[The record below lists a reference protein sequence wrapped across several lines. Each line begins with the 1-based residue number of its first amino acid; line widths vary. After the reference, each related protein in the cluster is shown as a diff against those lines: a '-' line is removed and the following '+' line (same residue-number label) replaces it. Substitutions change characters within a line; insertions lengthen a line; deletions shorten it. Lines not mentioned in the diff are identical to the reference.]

1 MSGNTSA
8 TGGPIG
14 PGSPAA
20 PGPLEGAALLDFI
33 QDWIVQLTGLD
44 GTLVRPDWQ
53 AEPPNLPAAGTAWC
67 GFRIADRD
75 ADDFP
80 WIGHNPKFLAPAGW
94 SPPPAGMDLMQR
106 NETLWLHC
114 VFYDLGSPGAADLYA
129 ALLRDSAIIPQNREY
144 LRKAGMTVGSTGRLV
159 AVPELIKER
168 WQYRVDLTI
177 ELRRQI
183 YRAYPALD
191 VLEADVTL
199 NMGGVPAPG
208 PLPIT
213 DDFGNPITGD
223 QGQSITGD
231 GGDQPPIPPLV
242 QPFRVTGT

>member
-1 MSGNTSA
+1 
-8 TGGPIG
+8 
-14 PGSPAA
+14 
-20 PGPLEGAALLDFI
+20 
-33 QDWIVQLTGLD
+33 
-44 GTLVRPDWQ
+44 
-53 AEPPNLPAAGTAWC
+53 
-67 GFRIADRD
+67 
-75 ADDFP
+75 
-80 WIGHNPKFLAPAGW
+80 
-94 SPPPAGMDLMQR
+94 
-106 NETLWLHC
+106 
-114 VFYDLGSPGAADLYA
+114 
-129 ALLRDSAIIPQNREY
+129 
-144 LRKAGMTVGSTGRLV
+144 MTVGSTGRLV

-183 YRAYPALD
+183 YRAYPVLD

>member
-53 AEPPNLPAAGTAWC
+53 AEPANLPAAGTAWC

-80 WIGHNPKFLAPAGW
+80 WIGHNPKFLAPAAGHRRR
-94 SPPPAGMDLMQR
+94 PAW
-106 NETLWLHC
+106 T
-114 VFYDLGSPGAADLYA
+114 
-129 ALLRDSAIIPQNREY
+129 
-144 LRKAGMTVGSTGRLV
+144 
-159 AVPELIKER
+159 
-168 WQYRVDLTI
+168 
-177 ELRRQI
+177 
-183 YRAYPALD
+183 
-191 VLEADVTL
+191 
-199 NMGGVPAPG
+199 
-208 PLPIT
+208 
-213 DDFGNPITGD
+213 
-223 QGQSITGD
+223 
-231 GGDQPPIPPLV
+231 
-242 QPFRVTGT
+242 